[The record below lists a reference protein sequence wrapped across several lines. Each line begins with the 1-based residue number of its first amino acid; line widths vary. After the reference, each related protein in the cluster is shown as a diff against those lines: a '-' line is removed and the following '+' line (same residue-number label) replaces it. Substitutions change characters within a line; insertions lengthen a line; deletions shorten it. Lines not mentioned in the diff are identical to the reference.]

1 MASGH
6 AGCNHTPSTLR
17 THNTC
22 SGRGACLAETSNA
35 AIGRVA
41 QHGPD
46 SRAPPPRAGLA
57 CRNALGVEPSGNLAD
72 AETFHRVHLINA
84 HDHTGLGFKHNV
96 CSRRLVS
103 LANIAV
109 AIRCAAHH
117 ANLTGLGAVS
127 LAAARPLQYLCSFI
141 LRYHPLELHQKL
153 IFRAASLRRLDKHR
167 LDSVASQ
174 FLDQQNLVGILAA
187 QWEE

>member
-1 MASGH
+1 MACGH

-35 AIGRVA
+35 TIGRVA
-41 QHGPD
+41 QYGPD
-46 SRAPPPRAGLA
+46 SRALPPCAGFG
-57 CRNALGVEPSGNLAD
+57 CGDALGVEPSGHLAA
-72 AETFHRVHLINA
+72 AEALHGVHLISA
-84 HDHTGLGFKHNV
+84 PDHGSLSFKYGV
-96 CSRRLVS
+96 GSRRLVG

-109 AIRCAAHH
+109 AIRSAAHH
-117 ANLTGLGAVS
+117 ADLTGLSAVS
-127 LAAARPLQYLCSFI
+127 LAAARPLQYLCPFI
-141 LRYHPLELHQKL
+141 LRYHPLELHQQL
-153 IFRAASLRRLDKHR
+153 IFRAGSLRRLDKHR

-187 QWEE
+187 QAVR